1 MQSTNKI
8 LMVRPSNFGFNSQT
22 SANNAFQKEG
32 FAEMA
37 NEKATAEFD
46 NFTAMLKDAGVEV
59 MVINDTPEPHTPD
72 SVFPN
77 NWFSTHEGGTLV
89 LYPMFA
95 PNRRLERKEGVI
107 NFLKSNFKFKRV
119 VDLTDFEKKEKFLEG
134 TGSMILDR
142 DNCIAFAC
150 RSQRTDE
157 EVLEQF
163 CDELEYDYLIF
174 DACDSSGKPIY
185 HTNVMMCVGSAFAIV
200 CLDAVD
206 DINQREDLIGLIEES
221 DKTIIE
227 ISLEQMEEFAGNM
240 LEVRGKEGQPLLVM
254 SARAKRALTNEQVS
268 KLEKYCKI
276 IAPELETIENNGG
289 GSARCMMAEIFV

>member
-32 FAEMA
+32 FADNA
-37 NEKATAEFD
+37 NEKAIAEFD
-46 NFTAMLKDAGVEV
+46 NFAAMLKEAGVEV
-59 MVINDTPEPHTPD
+59 FVVNDTPEPHTPD

-77 NWFSTHEGGTLV
+77 NWFSTHEGGTLA

-95 PNRRLERKEGVI
+95 PNRRLERKESVI
-107 NFLKSNFKFKRV
+107 NFLKTNFKFKRV
-119 VDLTDFEKKEKFLEG
+119 VDLTDFEGKKVFLEG

-174 DACDSSGKPIY
+174 DACDSAGKPIY
-185 HTNVMMCVGSAFAIV
+185 HTNVMMCIGTAFAVV
-200 CLDAVD
+200 CLDAVN
-206 DINQREDLIGLIEES
+206 DIDQREDLIGLIEES
-221 DKTIIE
+221 DKAVIE

-240 LEVRGKEGQPLLVM
+240 LEVRGKEGEPLLVM
-254 SARAKRALTNEQVS
+254 SARAKRALTDEQIAA
-268 KLEKYCKI
+268 LEKHCKI

-289 GSARCMMAEIFV
+289 GSARCMMAEIFA

>member
-46 NFTAMLKDAGVEV
+46 NFTAMLKDADVEV

-185 HTNVMMCVGSAFAIV
+185 HTNVMMCVGSAIAIV

>member
-46 NFTAMLKDAGVEV
+46 NFTATLKDAGVEV

-174 DACDSSGKPIY
+174 DACDASGKPIY

>member
-32 FAEMA
+32 FEQNA
-37 NEKATAEFD
+37 NEKAIAEFD
-46 NFTAMLKDAGVEV
+46 NFTSMLKEAGVEV
-59 MVINDTPEPHTPD
+59 LIVNDTPEPHTPD

-107 NFLKSNFKFKRV
+107 NLLKTNFKFKRV
-119 VDLTDFEKKEKFLEG
+119 VDLTDFEKKGVFLEG

-174 DACDSSGKPIY
+174 DACDASGSPIY
-185 HTNVMMCVGSAFAIV
+185 HTNVMMCIGTAFAVV
-200 CLDAVD
+200 CLDAVND
-206 DINQREDLIGLIEES
+206 MEQREDLIGLIEES
-221 DKTIIE
+221 DKEIVE

-240 LEVRGKEGQPLLVM
+240 LEVRGKQGDFLLVM
-254 SARAKRALTNEQVS
+254 SARAKRALTNEQVAT
-268 KLEKYCKI
+268 LEKHCKI
-276 IAPELETIENNGG
+276 LAPELETIENNGG

>member
-32 FAEMA
+32 FADNA

-46 NFTAMLKDAGVEV
+46 NFTAMLKEAGVEV
-59 MVINDTPEPHTPD
+59 FVINDTPEPHTPD

-77 NWFSTHEGGTLV
+77 NWFSTHEGGTLA

-107 NFLKSNFKFKRV
+107 NFLKTNFKFKRV
-119 VDLTDFEKKEKFLEG
+119 VDLTYFEGKKVFLEG

-174 DACDSSGKPIY
+174 DACDSAGKPIY
-185 HTNVMMCVGSAFAIV
+185 HTNVMMCIGTAFAVV
-200 CLDAVD
+200 CLDAVN
-206 DINQREDLIGLIEES
+206 DIDQREDLIGLIEES
-221 DKTIIE
+221 DKEIIE

-240 LEVRGKEGQPLLVM
+240 LEVRGKEGEPLLVM
-254 SARAKRALTNEQVS
+254 SARAKRALTDEQIAA
-268 KLEKYCKI
+268 LEKHCKI

-289 GSARCMMAEIFV
+289 GSARCMMAEIFA

>member
-32 FAEMA
+32 FADNA

-46 NFTAMLKDAGVEV
+46 NFTAMLREAGVEV
-59 MVINDTPEPHTPD
+59 FVINDTPEPRTPD

-77 NWFSTHEGGTLV
+77 NWFSTHEGGTLA

-107 NFLKSNFKFKRV
+107 NFLKTNFKFKRV
-119 VDLTDFEKKEKFLEG
+119 VDLTDFEEKGVFLEG

-174 DACDSSGKPIY
+174 DACDSAGKPIY
-185 HTNVMMCVGSAFAIV
+185 HTNVMMCIGTAFAVV
-200 CLDAVD
+200 CLDAVN
-206 DINQREDLIGLIEES
+206 DIDQREDLIGLIEES
-221 DKTIIE
+221 DKAVIE

-240 LEVRGKEGQPLLVM
+240 LEVRSKEGEPLLVM
-254 SARAKRALTNEQVS
+254 SARAKRALTDEQIAA
-268 KLEKYCKI
+268 LEKHCKI

-289 GSARCMMAEIFV
+289 GSARCMMAEIFA

>member
-32 FAEMA
+32 FADNA

-46 NFTAMLKDAGVEV
+46 NFTAMLKEAGVEV
-59 MVINDTPEPHTPD
+59 FVINDTPEPHTPD

-77 NWFSTHEGGTLV
+77 NWFSTHEGGTLA

-107 NFLKSNFKFKRV
+107 NFLMTNFKFKRV
-119 VDLTDFEKKEKFLEG
+119 VDLTDFEKKGVFLEG

-142 DNCIAFAC
+142 DSCIAFAC

-174 DACDSSGKPIY
+174 DACDSAGKPIY
-185 HTNVMMCVGSAFAIV
+185 HTNVMMCIGTAFAVV
-200 CLDAVD
+200 CLDAVN
-206 DINQREDLIGLIEES
+206 DIDQREDLIGLIEES
-221 DKTIIE
+221 DKAVIE

-240 LEVRGKEGQPLLVM
+240 LEVRGKEGELLLVM
-254 SARAKRALTNEQVS
+254 SARAKRALTDEQIAA
-268 KLEKYCKI
+268 LEKHCKI

-289 GSARCMMAEIFV
+289 GSARCMMAEIFA

>member
-32 FAEMA
+32 FADNS

-46 NFTAMLKDAGVEV
+46 NFTAMLKEAGVEV
-59 MVINDTPEPHTPD
+59 FVINDTPEPHTPD

-77 NWFSTHEGGTLV
+77 NWFSTHEGGTLA

-107 NFLKSNFKFKRV
+107 NFLKTNFKFKRV
-119 VDLTDFEKKEKFLEG
+119 VDLTYFEEKKVFLEG

-142 DNCIAFAC
+142 DSCIAFAC

-174 DACDSSGKPIY
+174 DACDSAGKPIY
-185 HTNVMMCVGSAFAIV
+185 HTNVMMCIGTAFAVV
-200 CLDAVD
+200 CLDAVN
-206 DINQREDLIGLIEES
+206 DIDQREDLIGLIEES
-221 DKTIIE
+221 DKEIIE

-240 LEVRGKEGQPLLVM
+240 LEVRGKEGEPLLVM
-254 SARAKRALTNEQVS
+254 SARAKRVLTDEQIAA
-268 KLEKYCKI
+268 LEKHCKI

-289 GSARCMMAEIFV
+289 GSARCMMAEIFA